1 MSKNQELDATLRRLN
16 RLSNDLEAL
25 IHRRA
30 RAMDSAPRDEFDE
43 LRRSVDAYFNS
54 GLRSPAVDR
63 KLGAALAQRAP
74 DGSGPR
80 PAASGNRARATD
92 AAADAAAKSANE
104 IYARR
109 RQELREGRK

>member
-1 MSKNQELDATLRRLN
+1 MSKNRELDAALQRLN

-43 LRRSVDAYFNS
+43 LRRSVDEYFNS
-54 GLRSPAVDR
+54 GLRSPVVDR
-63 KLGAALAQRAP
+63 KLGAALG
-74 DGSGPR
+74 D
-80 PAASGNRARATD
+80 RAR
-92 AAADAAAKSANE
+92 AADAADSGETATR

-109 RQELREGRK
+109 RQELRESGFRPTGSVSLREGRR